1 MSSAKAE
8 IDGVIIAEASAW
20 ETVEGNVYFPPSS
33 IKDKSQFLASDTTT
47 YCPWK
52 GEAEYY
58 TVKVGDK
65 SIKDAAWYYAGPYE
79 KAKNIKDHVAFYKSK
94 VNVTVE

>member
-1 MSSAKAE
+1 MSTAKAE
-8 IDGVIIAEASAW
+8 IDGVLIAEATAW

-33 IKDKSQFLASDTTT
+33 IKDKSLFLASDTTT

-58 TVKVGDK
+58 TVKIGDK
-65 SIKDAAWYYAGPYE
+65 SIKDAAWYYAKPYE
-79 KAKNIKDHVAFYKSK
+79 KAENIKDHVAFYKSK